1 MKNKITV
8 GNILILLIFLVAGSL
23 LLMIFI
29 NYRKADL
36 GILPAPQTKK
46 VDVSFKRIVLN
57 NTEDGITSW
66 RLEAEAADFDTRN
79 RDGFL
84 NEVKITFFNEN
95 EGDLVLT
102 ADEGELKE
110 GGTRMEA
117 RGNVVVQGSQGYTLY
132 TDQLEYF
139 QEKDL
144 ISTES
149 PVRFLA
155 DGLEVRGRGMRFHV
169 RDRALKII
177 EKVNA
182 YIAETVKTTKG

>member
-1 MKNKITV
+1 
-8 GNILILLIFLVAGSL
+8 
-23 LLMIFI
+23 MIFI
-29 NYRKADL
+29 NYRKAEL

-132 TDQLEYF
+132 TDKLEYF